1 MRNRSEE
8 LLLRVRQTEQDKVK
22 SSKTRSDVLYQ
33 FSPTDGSLKSRY
45 LLKAL
50 RLYFFENMGYRT
62 IGRIIPVSES
72 SIAIW
77 IRTFAKQHTS
87 KSEIMEAIVNLENN
101 ADQQPSLSSMD
112 NIISKVVKDDKSEET
127 PESPENE
134 IRRLKEELK
143 YQRLRADAYNEMITV
158 AEQQFSINIRKKA
171 GAKQ

>member
-8 LLLRVRQTEQDKVK
+8 LLLRVRQTEQDKVE
-22 SSKTRSDVLYQ
+22 SSKTISDVLRQY
-33 FSPTDGSLKSRY
+33 SPTDGSLKSRY

-101 ADQQPSLSSMD
+101 ADQQPCLSSMD
-112 NIISKVVKDDKSEET
+112 NIISKVVKEDKSEVI
-127 PESPENE
+127 PESLEDE

-143 YQRLRADAYNEMITV
+143 YQRLRADAYDEMITV
-158 AEQQFSINIRKKA
+158 AEQQFSVSIRKKA
-171 GAKQ
+171 GVRQ